1 MRKQY
6 ETVAVKNIQ
15 DLISHIRISLN
26 SLYEKYEADA
36 MAMLV
41 AEHVLRLSRLQLSLQ
56 RQTAVSPQQWVKT
69 ETIISRLQ
77 QHEPLQYVLGCA
89 HFYGLELEVTPAVLI
104 PRPETEELVDYIV
117 RENAARQNLQILDIC
132 TGSGCIPI
140 ALSAHLNT
148 ENVAALDISAPALE
162 VARRNAAKYHQH
174 INWLQKDILK
184 DDLPFAEESL
194 DMVVSNP
201 PYVLEQEKKLMRP
214 NVLAFEPHLALFV
227 PDTDPLLFYRRI
239 AEVSQPLLK
248 PTGYLY
254 VEINEN
260 QGNAIKKLLQN
271 AGFKSVQILTDL
283 FGKERFI
290 KAGIQHNSN

>member
-26 SLYEKYEADA
+26 GLYEKYEADA
-36 MAMLV
+36 MAMQV

-56 RQTAVSPQQWVKT
+56 RQTAVSPQQWLKI

-77 QHEPLQYVLGCA
+77 QQEPLQYVLGCA

-117 RENAARQNLQILDIC
+117 RENAAQQNLRILDIC

-148 ENVAALDISAPALE
+148 ESVSALDVSEPALE
-162 VARRNAAKYHQH
+162 IARRNAAKYHQH
-174 INWLQKDILK
+174 INWLQIDILK
-184 DDLPFAEESL
+184 DNIPLPAGSL
-194 DMVVSNP
+194 DIIVSNP
-201 PYVLEQEKKLMRP
+201 PYVLEQERKLMRP

-248 PTGYLY
+248 STGHLY
-254 VEINEN
+254 FEINEK
-260 QGNAIKKLLQN
+260 QGNAIEKLLQN
-271 AGFKSVQILTDL
+271 AGFESVQILTDL

-290 KAGIQHNSN
+290 KAAIQHNSN

>member
-1 MRKQY
+1 MRY

-26 SLYEKYEADA
+26 NLYEKYEADA

-56 RQTAVSPQQWVKT
+56 RQTEVSPPQWEET
-69 ETIISRLQ
+69 EVIINRLQ

-117 RENAARQNLQILDIC
+117 RENAARQNLRILDIC

-148 ENVAALDISAPALE
+148 EHVAALDISAPALE
-162 VARRNAAKYHQH
+162 VARRNATKYHQN
-174 INWLQKDILK
+174 IAWLQHDILK
-184 DDLPFAEESL
+184 EDLSFAAKSL
-194 DMVVSNP
+194 DIIVSNP
-201 PYVLEQEKKLMRP
+201 PYVLEQEKIIMRP

-239 AEVSQPLLK
+239 AELSRQLLK
-248 PTGYLY
+248 PTGVLY
-254 VEINEN
+254 FEINEK
-260 QGNAIKKLLQN
+260 QGSPLQNLLQN
-271 AGFKSVQILTDL
+271 LGFGSVQILTDL

-290 KAGIQHNSN
+290 TAGIQHNSN